1 MILMI
6 DNYDSFTFNI
16 VQYLGQMGEN
26 VQVYRNDKI
35 KMEEIRRLKPQAIF
49 LSPGPCTP
57 REAGIT
63 VDVIREFYKDVPIM
77 GICLGHQ
84 SIGYAFGAEV
94 VRASRIMHGK
104 TSPII
109 NDGKT
114 IFAGLPNPFS
124 AGRYHS
130 LLVARETLPACLEI
144 SAETAEGEIMGLRHK
159 EYPVEGIQFHPE
171 SVLTPQGKRI
181 IKKLFEI
188 YRTKGASVMI
198 KEAIEKAVNKTDL
211 REAEMMAAMDEIME
225 GIATPAQ
232 IAALITALR
241 MKGETVEEVT
251 GAARIMRQKATRVN
265 ACATTIVDTCGTGG
279 DKLNT
284 FNISTT
290 AAFVVAAAGIVVA
303 KHGNRAVS
311 SGCGS
316 ADVLE
321 ALGVNISAG
330 QEIVEECIQQIGIG
344 FLFAPKLHGAMKYA
358 IGPRREI
365 GIRTI
370 FNMLGP
376 LTNPAGATA
385 QLLGVYDP
393 KLTEMF
399 ADVLKNMGT
408 KRAFVVHGLDG
419 LDEVTITGE
428 TRVAELKDGIV
439 RTYNINPMD
448 YFGRVDPLE
457 AIRGGDPTVN
467 AQITRDVLSGKN
479 GACRNVVLIN
489 AALAIVAGEKAQNIK
504 EGIKVAADCIDSGA
518 AVKKLQSLIEMS
530 NS

>member
-1 MILMI
+1 
-6 DNYDSFTFNI
+6 
-16 VQYLGQMGEN
+16 
-26 VQVYRNDKI
+26 
-35 KMEEIRRLKPQAIF
+35 
-49 LSPGPCTP
+49 
-57 REAGIT
+57 
-63 VDVIREFYKDVPIM
+63 
-77 GICLGHQ
+77 
-84 SIGYAFGAEV
+84 
-94 VRASRIMHGK
+94 
-104 TSPII
+104 
-109 NDGKT
+109 
-114 IFAGLPNPFS
+114 
-124 AGRYHS
+124 
-130 LLVARETLPACLEI
+130 
-144 SAETAEGEIMGLRHK
+144 
-159 EYPVEGIQFHPE
+159 
-171 SVLTPQGKRI
+171 
-181 IKKLFEI
+181 
-188 YRTKGASVMI
+188 MI
-198 KEAIEKAVNKTDL
+198 KEAIDKAVRKIDL
-211 REAEMMAAMDEIME
+211 PEAEMMAAMEEIMGGE
-225 GIATPAQ
+225 ATPAQ
-232 IAALITALR
+232 IGALITALR

-251 GAARIMRQKATRVN
+251 GSARIMRQKATRVN

-290 AAFVVAAAGIVVA
+290 ASFVVAAAGIVVA

-321 ALGVNISAG
+321 ALGVNISVD

-408 KRAFVVHGLDG
+408 KRAFVVHGTDG

-428 TRVAELKDGIV
+428 TRVAELKDGLV
-439 RTYNINPMD
+439 RTYNIHPKD
-448 YFGRVDPLE
+448 YVGTTYPLT

-467 AQITRDVLSGKN
+467 AQITRDVLSGKP
-479 GACRNVVLIN
+479 GACRDVVLIN
-489 AALAIVAGEKAQNIK
+489 AALAIVAGEKAADIK
-504 EGIKVAADCIDSGA
+504 EGVRIAADCIDNGS
-518 AVKKLQSLIEMS
+518 AVKKLQALIEMS

>member
-1 MILMI
+1 
-6 DNYDSFTFNI
+6 
-16 VQYLGQMGEN
+16 
-26 VQVYRNDKI
+26 
-35 KMEEIRRLKPQAIF
+35 
-49 LSPGPCTP
+49 
-57 REAGIT
+57 
-63 VDVIREFYKDVPIM
+63 
-77 GICLGHQ
+77 
-84 SIGYAFGAEV
+84 
-94 VRASRIMHGK
+94 
-104 TSPII
+104 
-109 NDGKT
+109 
-114 IFAGLPNPFS
+114 
-124 AGRYHS
+124 
-130 LLVARETLPACLEI
+130 
-144 SAETAEGEIMGLRHK
+144 
-159 EYPVEGIQFHPE
+159 
-171 SVLTPQGKRI
+171 
-181 IKKLFEI
+181 
-188 YRTKGASVMI
+188 MI
-198 KEAIEKAVNKTDL
+198 KEAIDKAVKKIDL
-211 REAEMMAAMDEIME
+211 RETEMMASMEEIME

-251 GAARIMRQKATRVN
+251 GAARIMRQKATHVN

-279 DKLNT
+279 DSRNT

-290 AAFVVAAAGIVVA
+290 TAIVVAAVGIIVA

-321 ALGVNISAG
+321 ALGINVSAD

-399 ADVLKNMGT
+399 AGVLKNMGT
-408 KRAFVVHGLDG
+408 KRAFVVHGSDG
-419 LDEVTITGE
+419 LDEATISGQ
-428 TRVAELKDGIV
+428 TRVAELKDGIIT
-439 RTYNINPMD
+439 TYNINPVD
-448 YFGRVDPLE
+448 YFGKTYPLD

-467 AQITRDVLSGKN
+467 AQITKDVLVGKP
-479 GACRNVVLIN
+479 GACRDVVLLN
-489 AALAIVAGEKAQNIK
+489 AALAIVAGEKAKDIK
-504 EGIKVAADCIDSGA
+504 EGIKIAADCIDSGA
-518 AVKKLQSLIEMS
+518 AIKKLQALIQMS